1 VSLSRTGKHRLAL
14 LAKVPHAAN
23 LEGIRRRYRLLREQ
37 LDERGRR
44 LWAATEA
51 DLLGWGGIALVAAAT
66 GISRPCIHR
75 GLNELGKAVDT
86 SQIASIDRQ
95 PSDHSIGAG
104 SSRRVRL
111 PGGGR
116 KLTEEKDPTIM
127 ADLARML
134 ADEVAGDPMGKQK
147 WVRSSLRHLSKE
159 LAAQGHQASTT
170 TVSRMLKKMDFS
182 QKSNKRKDFTRR
194 CPERDEQF
202 QYIGSQRKAFTAAGL
217 PIISVDTKK
226 KELIGEFRNPG
237 RVWCKQASEVH
248 EHDFPSFAEC
258 HAVPFGV
265 YDVTRNEGCVY
276 VGTSNNTPAFAVGCI
291 ARWWEHEGRMMY
303 PAADQLLILADSG
316 GSNGCRARAWKHNLQ
331 VGLCER
337 FGLNVT
343 VCHYPTAC
351 SKWNPVEHRLFSFI
365 SINWAGKPLRTL
377 DTMLGYING
386 TTTATGLK
394 VKAFLQDSLYQR
406 GERVTRE
413 DIDHLNLRP
422 HAVIPKW
429 NYTLCPRHA
438 K

>member
-1 VSLSRTGKHRLAL
+1 
-14 LAKVPHAAN
+14 
-23 LEGIRRRYRLLREQ
+23 
-37 LDERGRR
+37 
-44 LWAATEA
+44 
-51 DLLGWGGIALVAAAT
+51 
-66 GISRPCIHR
+66 
-75 GLNELGKAVDT
+75 LNELGKAVDT